1 MPNFRWD
8 FASSWRRF
16 VATVAAVFAVFAV
29 ASSGAELAAVADEP
43 DVTVSGAVEV
53 AASGAEISPP
63 AIAGFDRFAR
73 AGELD
78 ASVAG
83 RLLVTELSCTACHT
97 TQDQELTPRSGPNL
111 QGLGNRVADDW
122 ARRFLLDPAS
132 VHPGTTMPDMVGRLE
147 PAERLEVAETLA
159 AYLGSFRQ
167 PLADIQGS
175 GARPVPHRFWE
186 LGDVDR
192 GRTLFHRVGCVACHA
207 VDPDEP
213 EAVAG
218 SMGLDPQLAL
228 LDPEELEEL
237 GLGGITRPGPVQ
249 PMGRPAEKHSLRS
262 LALFLLNPEATRPGL
277 RMPNLKLSVVEAA
290 DLAMYLMR
298 RDDAS
303 SIPVSDFSDF
313 DVTGVEAAR
322 HDEQIAAGKRHFT
335 RLGCVSCHATP
346 EGAAVRGNA
355 TPLDQLDPNSVSACW
370 RSATEGEASGGP
382 HRPWYRLDDAQV
394 ASLVEYLEGS
404 GQAAADEANAGEL
417 RAADGQ
423 FGEAA
428 GKLAERMLRANCYAC
443 HSRDGLGGVAPD
455 RSGHFA
461 TVGSEDLGDEGRL
474 PPPLAGVE
482 GKLKAAWF
490 GRVLSGNG
498 DIRPYLLARMP
509 KYNAAEVKRWVEL
522 FEQVQRERET
532 SFAGGDDTPGLAN
545 AAAGWPGRN
554 DLKDFDA
561 GRQMIDAGCVQ
572 CHRFRGESLAGVTG
586 IDLAGITDRVRPEW
600 FHDFVLHPAGL
611 KPRTR
616 MPTFFPD
623 GISQNREL
631 LGGDAGRQIA
641 AMWGYLGD
649 LKRQPLPDKIEQ
661 ARGEDF
667 ELKPTDRPILLRTF
681 MRDAGPHAIAVGFPQ
696 GVHFAWDAE
705 RLRLANAWTGRFL
718 DAQGTWFIRSAPPAD
733 PLGERLIQ
741 IDTADA
747 WLLGNDS
754 ATELRFGGY
763 QLDRHGVPTFGYEIG
778 PWRIEDRIEPIG
790 AGEGGGAG
798 VVDAGLRRRLSARST
813 RSILSVDNAADEG
826 DVETERKR
834 LRLVVLRGER
844 LENVVAD
851 SDASTGESTGEVSM
865 RNEAGLV
872 VTLSRELARRT
883 RVEPLDGGSAWVV
896 SLVDDAAP
904 QEVVYRWGRE

>member
-1 MPNFRWD
+1 MPNVRWD
-8 FASSWRRF
+8 FASRWRLSVVQV
-16 VATVAAVFAVFAV
+16 VAVSAIAIALAL
-29 ASSGAELAAVADEP
+29 ASSGAESAAVADELK
-43 DVTVSGAVEV
+43 GEV
-53 AASGAEISPP
+53 AELTSGEERDSP
-63 AIAGFDRFAR
+63 AIAGFERFAR
-73 AGELD
+73 TGELD
-78 ASVAG
+78 AFVAG
-83 RLLVTELSCTACHT
+83 RLLVTELSCTACHIAA
-97 TQDQELTPRSGPNL
+97 DQELTPRAGPNL
-111 QGLGNRVADDW
+111 QGLGNRVAGDW

-147 PAERLEVAETLA
+147 PAERVEVAETLA
-159 AYLGSFRQ
+159 AYLSSFRQ
-167 PLADIQGS
+167 PLADIRGT

-207 VDPDEP
+207 VDPAEP

-262 LALFLLNPEATRPGL
+262 LALFLLEPEATRPGL

-298 RDDAS
+298 RDDES

-313 DVTGVEAAR
+313 DLTGVEAAR
-322 HDEQIAAGKRHFT
+322 HDEQIAAGKRQFA
-335 RLGCVSCHATP
+335 RMGCATCHATP
-346 EGAAVRGNA
+346 DGAAVRGNA
-355 TPLDQLDPNSVSACW
+355 TPLEQLDPQSESACW
-370 RSATEGEASGGP
+370 RSATKGKGSAAP
-382 HRPWYRLDDAQV
+382 HRPRYRLDDVQIAV
-394 ASLVEYLEGS
+394 LIEYLDGS
-404 GQAAADEANAGEL
+404 DRAAPDEAGASEPNAT
-417 RAADGQ
+417 DGNA
-423 FGEAA
+423 GEAA

-474 PPPLAGVE
+474 PPPLTGVE

-498 DIRPYLLARMP
+498 DIRPYLHARMP
-509 KYNAAEVKRWVEL
+509 KYDAAEAKRWVEL
-522 FEQVQRERET
+522 FEQVQRDRGAAP
-532 SFAGGDDTPGLAN
+532 AGGDDTSGAAI
-545 AAAGWPGRN
+545 AAAGWPAQD
-554 DLKDFDA
+554 DLKEFDA

-586 IDLAGITDRVRPEW
+586 IDLAGITDRVRPDW

-631 LGGDAGRQIA
+631 LGGDASRQIA

-733 PLGERLIQ
+733 PLGERLIP

-747 WLLGNDS
+747 WLLGGDT
-754 ATELRFGGY
+754 AAERRFGGF
-763 QLDRHGVPTFGYEIG
+763 QLDPQGVPTFGYEIG
-778 PWRIEDRIEPIG
+778 SWRIEDRIEPIG
-790 AGEGGGAG
+790 TASGLG
-798 VVDAGLRRRLSARST
+798 DPGLRRRLSVRSM
-813 RSILSVDNAADEG
+813 RFVDNAADEG
-826 DVETERKR
+826 DVEGTRER

-844 LENVVAD
+844 LENVVGGP
-851 SDASTGESTGEVSM
+851 DAATRESTGEVSM

-872 VTLSRELARRT
+872 VTLSPELARRA
-883 RVEPLDGGSAWVV
+883 RVEPIDGGSGWVV
-896 SLVDDAAP
+896 SWGDGAEP